1 MAQTDQK
8 NKKFP
13 LRTVLL
19 VLVIAAV
26 WLGGYLA
33 VSHYFG
39 SFPLD
44 SADDLVN
51 ALAQANQAET
61 VTILSQAQHDDLHA
75 VLFDPGTPEDR
86 TDDGLAL
93 FVPDPLFRTR
103 WCYADA
109 MPQDAAAPLTLYTK
123 IDRHAG
129 SEPDGSALCII
140 FGTGVPETVTGCT
153 LTWDGVP
160 SGEPVAVSGSSVLQ
174 LTTRDV
180 TEDRF
185 ALEIHTRA

>member
-1 MAQTDQK
+1 MAQTDQ

-13 LRTVLL
+13 LRTILL

-33 VSHYFG
+33 VSHFFG

-44 SADDLVN
+44 SADDLTA

-61 VTILSQAQHDDLHA
+61 VTILSEAQHDDLRA
-75 VLFDPGTPEDR
+75 VLFDPGTPNDR
-86 TDDGLAL
+86 ADDGLAL

-109 MPQDAAAPLTLYTK
+109 MPQDADAPLTLYTR
-123 IDRHAG
+123 IDRHADPEQG
-129 SEPDGSALCII
+129 SSALCIV

-153 LTWDGVP
+153 LTWDGAP
-160 SGEPVAVSGSSVLQ
+160 TGEPIAVSGPAVLQ
-174 LTTRDV
+174 LSTQDV
-180 TEDRF
+180 AEDRF
-185 ALEIHTRA
+185 ALEIHTRS